1 MEELRAQID
10 EIDAKLVELFE
21 KRMEISHKIALYKI
35 ANDMP
40 ITNDEREKE
49 ILNENIARLKDRSF
63 EPKLVEF
70 FSMLFKLSKE
80 VQNEEF
86 KKQTKYQ

>member
-1 MEELRAQID
+1 MEELRARID

-21 KRMEISHKIALYKI
+21 KRMEISRKIALYKI
-35 ANDMP
+35 ADDMP

-49 ILNENIARLKDRSF
+49 VLNENIARLKDRSF
-63 EPKLVEF
+63 EPNLVEF